1 MNGNCMEC
9 PCWCSENSPWGGVF
23 PSRRTS
29 TSAISGG
36 RLLGPGAPGGIQTQ
50 VSIRPHCTE
59 VSGVKPSSSLETS
72 VGLVPLVSTSPPA
85 GGCSAPPQPWGTLGF
100 KSFPRSWGGSCS
112 SCKTLLCALPSCHLG
127 PEHPC
132 VWLWSRVMISPSS
145 LWLGTLWGTPPLNSA
160 SLCPCITQTTK
171 MYFLLSF
178 LTSVLILLVF
188 MLPLGACLTSRCWS
202 QELRWGRGPSTFQTM
217 CLQTT

>member
-1 MNGNCMEC
+1 MPLLMLLKFSMGRCLSIQAHIHLC
-9 PCWCSENSPWGGVF
+9 HQWRSSAG
-23 PSRRTS
+23 SRGTWWDPD
-29 TSAISGG
+29 T
-36 RLLGPGAPGGIQTQ
+36 GINQA
-50 VSIRPHCTE
+50 CTE
-59 VSGVKPSSSLETS
+59 VSGVKPSSSLEAS

-188 MLPLGACLTSRCWS
+188 MLPLGACLTSRC
-202 QELRWGRGPSTFQTM
+202 
-217 CLQTT
+217 